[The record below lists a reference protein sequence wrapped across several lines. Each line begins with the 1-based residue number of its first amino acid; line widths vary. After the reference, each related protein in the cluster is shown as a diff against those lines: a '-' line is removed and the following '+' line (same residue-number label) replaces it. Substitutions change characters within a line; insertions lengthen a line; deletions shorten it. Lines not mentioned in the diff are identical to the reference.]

1 LCELKVQVERAAV
14 EVPEPL
20 HRIVSLVPAATELVV
35 ALDAADLLVG
45 ISHECDYP
53 ESVQTL
59 PRVTWTAIQPDA
71 DSAAIDAQVR
81 ALQADGHPAIAVDAR
96 VLESLQPTLV
106 LTQSLCEVCA
116 VSDGQV
122 HRLTRAMRSTP
133 QVMAMTGRSVDEIWA
148 DIRALGATIGR
159 ETAAEQLIA
168 RMQNQFSALRSRP
181 DQSTRPPRVLCLEWL
196 DPPFLAG
203 HWVPELVEI
212 AGGVNVGAQPGDH
225 SRQYT
230 WAELDRLE
238 ADIVIVALCGFD
250 VLRARLEIQRC
261 AAAADW
267 LLHRR
272 CPIWLL
278 DGNAYTSR
286 AGPRLAAAAECI
298 AAAISK
304 REHEGLEAFVP
315 ESTEVL

>member
-1 LCELKVQVERAAV
+1 
-14 EVPEPL
+14 
-20 HRIVSLVPAATELVV
+20 
-35 ALDAADLLVG
+35 
-45 ISHECDYP
+45 
-53 ESVQTL
+53 
-59 PRVTWTAIQPDA
+59 
-71 DSAAIDAQVR
+71 
-81 ALQADGHPAIAVDAR
+81 
-96 VLESLQPTLV
+96 
-106 LTQSLCEVCA
+106 
-116 VSDGQV
+116 
-122 HRLTRAMRSTP
+122 
-133 QVMAMTGRSVDEIWA
+133 
-148 DIRALGATIGR
+148 
-159 ETAAEQLIA
+159 
-168 RMQNQFSALRSRP
+168 
-181 DQSTRPPRVLCLEWL
+181 VLCLEWL

-212 AGGVNVGAQPGDH
+212 AGGVNVGAEPGDH

-286 AGPRLAAAAECI
+286 AGPRLADAAQCI

>member
-1 LCELKVQVERAAV
+1 MQVERAAV
-14 EVPEPL
+14 EVPDRL
-20 HRIVSLVPAATELVV
+20 HRIVSLVPGATELVV
-35 ALDAADLLVG
+35 ALDAAELLVG

-81 ALQADGHPAIAVDAR
+81 ALQADGQPAIAVDAR
-96 VLESLQPTLV
+96 LLESLQPTLI
-106 LTQSLCEVCA
+106 LTQSLCVVCA

-122 HRLTRAMRSTP
+122 HRLTKTMPSPPR
-133 QVMAMTGRSVDEIWA
+133 VMAMTGRSVDEIWS

-159 ETAAEQLIA
+159 KTGGEQLIA

-181 DQSTRPPRVLCLEWL
+181 NRPTRPPRVLCLEWL

-238 ADIVIVALCGFD
+238 ADIVIVALCGFG
-250 VLRARLEIQRC
+250 VARARMEIQRST
-261 AAAADW
+261 AAADW
-267 LLHRR
+267 LLRRR

-286 AGPRLAAAAECI
+286 AGPRLADAAQCI
-298 AAAISK
+298 AAAINQGA
-304 REHEGLEAFVP
+304 HVGLAAFEP
-315 ESTEVL
+315 ASTGAL